1 MQVEDRITIEKVNN
15 GYQVLHASKKE
26 GEDYRYTNNDYVF
39 VTFDEVVAWVKAQ
52 A

>member
-1 MQVEDRITIEKVNN
+1 MQVEDRITIERVKN
-15 GYQVLHASKKE
+15 GYSIAHAGKIE
-26 GEDYRYTNNDYVF
+26 GQDYRYTNDEYVF